1 MRLYQNEKRYTR
13 NVNAQK
19 EKGVFAMSKNTTFD
33 VYTSLDAL
41 VANDVIRF
49 DFDVDT
55 KTHKVVDNSNIKL
68 LFALQN
74 SEHYNVTN
82 VDDAR
87 LANKDFR
94 RNYVCMSTDDDSS
107 VLQFWGKSNKGEVVI
122 EVRKHLFDT
131 LELASLKVFR
141 EWGKEVKGGK
151 AIERCFVCKSDK
163 DVVTFCKAF
172 FARLEKR
179 KTNVRENVQVDAK
192 DA

>member
-1 MRLYQNEKRYTR
+1 
-13 NVNAQK
+13 
-19 EKGVFAMSKNTTFD
+19 MSKNTIFN

-41 VANDVIRF
+41 VKENVFCF

-55 KTHKVVDNSNIKL
+55 KTHKIVDNSNVKL

-74 SEHYNVTN
+74 SEIYNVK
-82 VDDAR
+82 DAHD
-87 LANKDFR
+87 ANKANANFR
-94 RNYVCMSTDDDSS
+94 NNYVCVSTDDDSS

-122 EVRKHLFDT
+122 EVRKHLYDV
-131 LELASLKVFR
+131 LELKSLKVFR

-172 FARLEKR
+172 FARLENK
-179 KTNVRENVQVDAK
+179 KTNVRENVHVDEKNA
-192 DA
+192 